1 VKGSLLVAGTSSDAG
16 KSVLVAGLCRWL
28 ARQGVKVAPF
38 KAQNMSLNSFVTLD
52 GAEIG
57 RAQAMQA
64 AAAGIEPTA
73 DMNPV
78 LLKPGSDRRSQVV
91 VLGHPEAEAD
101 AVGYRAHAPRLR
113 QVALNSL
120 ARLRAAYDVVICE
133 GAGSPAEINLRD
145 TDVANMGLARAAGLP
160 VIVVGDIDRGGVFAA
175 MYGTLALLTPEDQ
188 ALVSGFV
195 INKFRGAPELLA
207 PGLAMLRHLTG
218 RPVFGVLP
226 WREGLW
232 LDAEDSLSLPPSTLP
247 THGLSQRTLPTHGLS
262 QRTLPTHGLPPRT
275 LPTHGPSQRGLPSHE
290 GSTSVDHN
298 TEPKSFGSKD
308 FLRVAVVRLPRIS
321 NFTDVDALSAEPGVL
336 VRFATSPADLADADL
351 VVLPGSRATVAD
363 LTWLRE
369 RGLADA
375 VIERARAGRPVLGIC
390 GGYQMMAGEIE
401 DDVESCR
408 GLVDGLGLLPVRV
421 RFGADKILARP
432 RGRALGA
439 PVAGYE
445 IHHGVAEITDPAG
458 NGTEPFLDG
467 CRRGAVWG
475 TSWHGALENDEFR
488 RVFLAEVAALA
499 GRDFTPAPGTDFAA
513 VREARLDV
521 LGDLVAGHL
530 DTAAL
535 IRLIENG
542 PEPGLPALV
551 ASLDRDAAPGSGD
564 DGHAG
569 QLGL

>member
-1 VKGSLLVAGTSSDAG
+1 VRGTLLVAGTGSDAG

-113 QVALNSL
+113 QVALDSL
-120 ARLRAAYDVVICE
+120 ARLRDAYDVVICE

-160 VIVVGDIDRGGVFAA
+160 VIVTGDIDRGGVFAA
-175 MYGTLALLTPEDQ
+175 MYGTLALLAPEDQ
-188 ALVSGFV
+188 ALISGFV
-195 INKFRGAPELLA
+195 INKFRGAPELLDS
-207 PGLAMLRHLTG
+207 GLAMLRELTG
-218 RPVFGVLP
+218 RPVYGVLP

-232 LDAEDSLSLPPSTLP
+232 LDAEDSLSLASRDSEP
-247 THGLSQRTLPTHGLS
+247 
-262 QRTLPTHGLPPRT
+262 
-275 LPTHGPSQRGLPSHE
+275 GP
-290 GSTSVDHN
+290 
-298 TEPKSFGSKD
+298 FGTND

-321 NFTDVDALSAEPGVL
+321 NFTDVDALAAEPGVL
-336 VRFATSPADLADADL
+336 VRFAVSPADLADADL

-363 LTWLRE
+363 LAWLRD
-369 RGLADA
+369 RGLAAA
-375 VIERARAGRPVLGIC
+375 VAERARAGRPVLGIC
-390 GGYQMMAGEIE
+390 GGYQMLAGQI
-401 DDVESCR
+401 DDPVESGR
-408 GLVDGLGLLPVRV
+408 GVVDGLGLLPVRV
-421 RFGADKILARP
+421 RFGAEKILGRP

-445 IHHGVAEITDPAG
+445 IHHGVAEVTDPAG
-458 NGTEPFLDG
+458 EGAEGAEPFLDG
-467 CRRGAVWG
+467 CRRGAIWG

-488 RVFLAEVAALA
+488 RAFLAEVAAQA
-499 GRDFTPAPGTDFAA
+499 GRDFTPAPGTGFAA

-521 LGDLVAGHL
+521 LADLVSRHL
-530 DTAAL
+530 DTTAL
-535 IRLIENG
+535 SQLIENG
-542 PEPGLPALV
+542 PVPGLPALV
-551 ASLDRDAAPGSGD
+551 PSLRVP
-564 DGHAG
+564 
-569 QLGL
+569 